1 MEFIAYTYIYF
12 QQTLPALKQQTL
24 CAAKI
29 LAHLFQVLYSGGGE
43 LLCAFNL
50 KWPKFEYL
58 KLACNAH
65 GKICKNLTNLAFI
78 VLYCVKVQQVS
89 LYLWQIGTI
98 INNPYGSCIVYIL
111 ASQFC
116 LQKIHFKP
124 IKNNYVQKS
133 QRLKQR
139 GALLVL
145 LASFWKL
152 NFAKACFAQKL

>member
-12 QQTLPALKQQTL
+12 QQTLAALKQQTL

-29 LAHLFQVLYSGGGE
+29 LAHLFRVLYSGGGGE

-78 VLYCVKVQQVS
+78 VLYCVKEQQVS
-89 LYLWQIGTI
+89 FYLWQIGSI
-98 INNPYGSCIVYIL
+98 INNPLAQVYIL

-124 IKNNYVQKS
+124 IKNSSVKKS

-139 GALLVL
+139 GAFLVL
-145 LASFWKL
+145 VASFWKL